1 MYLGVNKAN
10 DVNLTIEETR
20 SGSGYNR
27 RKSFFKHIRP
37 GSYRAPA
44 IAFKNTWY
52 MGFLCVFL
60 LVLEGVTGV
69 LLMVYYAPSP
79 AEAYGSIIRLETEVP
94 FGALIRDLHR
104 LGGELMIVTTILH
117 MFRVFIAGAHNRERS
132 FTWVTGVMMLLCILM
147 LAFSGYLLPW
157 DQLAFW
163 AVTIGTSIAETIPV
177 IGNNLTLFL
186 RGGPEFGLDGLLRF
200 YLLHII
206 VLPTALLLFLGVH
219 YYRVARL
226 HGVSL
231 PVNKGIAENPV
242 DTGERLRFFPNMVLL
257 ELILSLSTLVVLI
270 AVATFF
276 YDAPLE
282 HHADPRYTPVATKAP
297 WFFLWLQGGLKLGDS
312 FLMGICFP
320 VILLFLLFLLP
331 YIDRGRRRP
340 FLKRRAAAVGTVLLA
355 GVLTILTFLGMP
367 SYGVDNSPLTELFI
381 KTAPEEGE
389 SPLHRIGYDNL
400 VQGIYETTMQYDTL
414 PQELSSWLDNF
425 SRDVE
430 RLSNPPTLVDPV
442 GIVIIQQWQA
452 NLKRVVIRTRWV
464 ENKQN
469 GNPGDPKTFEA
480 TVYVYQ
486 KNSTDSGVDDAGAGG
501 KF

>member
-1 MYLGVNKAN
+1 MYLGENRA
-10 DVNLTIEETR
+10 DGVNLTAEEIR

-27 RKSFFKHIRP
+27 RNSFFKHIRP
-37 GSYRAPA
+37 EGYRAPA

-60 LVLEGVTGV
+60 LVLESVTGA

-117 MFRVFIAGAHNRERS
+117 MLRVFLAGAHSRKRN

-163 AVTIGTSIAETIPV
+163 AVTIGTSIVETIPI
-177 IGNNLTLFL
+177 IGDNLTLFL
-186 RGGPEFGLDGLLRF
+186 RGGPEFGPDGLLRF

-231 PVNKGIAENPV
+231 PVKNGKGVNPV
-242 DTGERLRFFPNMVLL
+242 ETGERLRFFPNMVLL
-257 ELILSLSTLVVLI
+257 EVILSLTTLVVLI
-270 AVATFF
+270 TVATFF

-282 HHADPRYTPVATKAP
+282 HHADPRHTPVATKAP
-297 WFFLWLQGGLKLGDS
+297 WFFLWLQGGLKFGDS

-320 VILLFLLFLLP
+320 VLLLCLFCLLP
-331 YIDRGRRRP
+331 YIDRGFRRP
-340 FLKRRAAAVGTVLLA
+340 FLKRPVATVGTVLLV
-355 GVLTILTFLGMP
+355 GGLTILTFLGMP
-367 SYGVDNSPLTELFI
+367 SYGVDNSPVTELFM

-389 SPLHRIGYDNL
+389 SPLHRIGYHNL
-400 VQGIYETTMQYDTL
+400 DQGIYETTMQYDTL
-414 PQELSSWLDNF
+414 PEELSSWLHSF

-452 NLKRVVIRTRWV
+452 NLKRVVIRTKWM
-464 ENKQN
+464 ENRQDD
-469 GNPGDPKTFEA
+469 NPGDPKTFEV
-480 TVYVYQ
+480 TVYVHQ
-486 KNSTDSGVDDAGAGG
+486 NSTDSKVDDTDAGG
-501 KF
+501 TS

>member
-1 MYLGVNKAN
+1 MYLGENRA
-10 DVNLTIEETR
+10 DGVNLTTEENR

-52 MGFLCVFL
+52 MGFFCVFL

-69 LLMVYYAPSP
+69 LLMVYYAPTP
-79 AEAYGSIIRLETEVP
+79 AEAYSSIIRLETEVP

-104 LGGELMIVTTILH
+104 LGGELMIVTTLLH
-117 MFRVFIAGAHNRERS
+117 MLRVFIAGAHNRKRS
-132 FTWVTGVMMLLCILM
+132 LTWVTGVMMLLCILM

-177 IGNNLTLFL
+177 IGDNLTLFL

-206 VLPTALLLFLGVH
+206 VLPTTLLLFLGVH

-231 PVNKGIAENPV
+231 PVKNGNVENPGK
-242 DTGERLRFFPNMVLL
+242 TGERLRLFPNMVLL
-257 ELILSLSTLVVLI
+257 ELILSLITLVVLI
-270 AVATFF
+270 AAATFF

-282 HHADPRYTPVATKAP
+282 HRADPRHTPIATKAP

-312 FLMGICFP
+312 FLMGVCFP
-320 VILLFLLFLLP
+320 VILLFLLLLLP
-331 YIDRGRRRP
+331 YIDRGSRRP
-340 FLKRRAAAVGTVLLA
+340 FLKRPIAAMTTMLVVG
-355 GVLTILTFLGMP
+355 GLTIFTFLGMP
-367 SYGVDNSPLTELFI
+367 SYGVDNSPVTELFM

-389 SPLHRIGYDNL
+389 SQLQRIGYDNL
-400 VQGIYETTMQYDTL
+400 VQGIYETTMQYGTL
-414 PQELSSWLDNF
+414 PDELNSWLQNF
-425 SRDVE
+425 ARDVE
-430 RLSNPPTLVDPV
+430 RLSNPPTLIDPV

-452 NLKRVVIRTRWV
+452 NLKRVVVRTKWV
-464 ENKQN
+464 ENGN
-469 GNPGDPKTFEA
+469 LGNPKTSEA

-486 KNSTDSGVDDAGAGG
+486 KNSPDSGVDDTGTGG
-501 KF
+501 KL